1 MVTQWRDLEI
11 HIIQYTVYQ
20 IQYRRASIYGAMRCY
35 MMMYRYVAYST
46 VLYCEEC
53 INHACIIVVSNL
65 KSKSCLLVVILIYT
79 SMINPTSV
87 SPRREPNFI
96 VVARKGVACNEMVVH
111 CLVLLGGK
119 RKGRATP

>member
-1 MVTQWRDLEI
+1 MKGVHQV
-11 HIIQYTVYQ
+11 YTFLP
-20 IQYRRASIYGAMRCY
+20 RLS
-35 MMMYRYVAYST
+35 

-87 SPRREPNFI
+87 SPRREPNFT